1 MRISKYKSVF
11 AKAYALNWSEEVFV
25 VKNVK
30 NAVPWTYVIGDL
42 KNEKVVGTF
51 YDKELQKTNQTEF
64 KINVVFEE
72 KR

>member
-1 MRISKYKSVF
+1 M
-11 AKAYALNWSEEVFV
+11 

-51 YDKELQKTNQTEF
+51 YDKELKKTNQTEF
-64 KINVVFEE
+64 KINVLFGE